1 MDSKTKKVSARVV
14 SVLNMKGGVGKTTIS
29 AHLFRHMLTINKS
42 VLLIDFDPQFNLT
55 QTLMTQRDYK
65 KFRDE
70 HKTIFSVMEP
80 PSASS
85 LFSVTKNMGPP
96 PLATEIEKQLKWWVK
111 DKTTALGLIAGDFR
125 MTKYTLVDNP
135 KILQP
140 AQKRFLEFIEEAKDS
155 YDLICIDCNPSSS
168 FMTLCALMAST
179 HLLIPV
185 RPDRYSILGLEM
197 LDEFVTGVP
206 AIVSKPKQIVL
217 INSGPG
223 NSIDAK
229 FESTLRAN
237 SKFGPVTLPTAFRFS
252 SLLGAK
258 EGKVG
263 SATDKKVPYV
273 NTLKANFDQIISELK
288 GPLGW
293 H

>member
-1 MDSKTKKVSARVV
+1 MDSKIKKESARVV

-29 AHLFRHMLTINKS
+29 AHLFRHMLNFSKS

-55 QTLMTQRDYK
+55 QALMTQREYK

-70 HKTIFSVMEP
+70 DKTIFSVMEP

-96 PLATEIEKQLKWWVK
+96 PLAVDIEKQLRWWVR
-111 DKTTALGLIAGDFR
+111 DKTTALGLVTGDFR

-135 KILQP
+135 KILLP
-140 AQKRFLEFIEEAKDS
+140 AQKRFLEFIEQAKEH

-168 FMTLCALMAST
+168 FMTLCALTAST

-185 RPDRYSILGLEM
+185 RPDRYSMLGLEM
-197 LDEFVTGVP
+197 LDEFVAGVP
-206 AIVSKPKQIVL
+206 SIVSKPKQIVL

-223 NSIDAK
+223 NSIDPG

-263 SATDKKVPYV
+263 SATDKKAPYV
-273 NTLKANFDQIISELK
+273 NTLKANFDQIITELK